1 MNEIEKLYELAGVKP
16 KYSGWLD
23 MGDLDMQMQYIQCDT
38 KEEWK
43 DYCFMSRSGYSSDNK
58 NWDKPIMDY
67 PPFTA
72 EKQLELIKFILGKG
86 VYYDT
91 DKNYKEFWFH
101 YTDDIENVDYKPFEE
116 AICEFINVIWQG
128 LTEIEQAEIRK
139 ILEG

>member
-1 MNEIEKLYELAGVKP
+1 MNEIEKLYELAGIKP

-43 DYCFMSRSGYSSDNK
+43 DYCFMSRSSYSSDNK

-72 EKQLELIKFILGKG
+72 EKQLNIIKFLGKIRDFHTCG
-86 VYYDT
+86 RYCTALDSEGDSIESLQ
-91 DKNYKEFWFH
+91 DK
-101 YTDDIENVDYKPFEE
+101 FEE
-116 AICEFINVIWQG
+116 SLAGLINNLWQD
-128 LTEIEQAEIRK
+128 LTVEEKLQIKE
-139 ILEG
+139 ILE